1 MNDLFSRSSQRL
13 IEAVDPWVD
22 AGLNQ
27 TCHHYSRHPSLVD
40 HMKVL
45 IAVDDKIYGIAMAK
59 FLVQTRWRK
68 TPAFKIVNVVPS
80 TKYLIPSVTGVSDL
94 RYIEALEDRRQA
106 GRNLVFEVGNAL
118 GQSFPNSSIQGL
130 VADGDPRAII
140 CDMALEW
147 QASMIVMGSH
157 SRTGFKRI
165 LLGSVSSSVLSHAS
179 CSVTIVRLA
188 TEDKEERDEGSRPQ
202 AVATQSIQVEPP
214 AQ

>member
-1 MNDLFSRSSQRL
+1 M
-13 IEAVDPWVD
+13 
-22 AGLNQ
+22 G
-27 TCHHYSRHPSLVD
+27 
-40 HMKVL
+40 
-45 IAVDDKIYGIAMAK
+45 
-59 FLVQTRWRK
+59 
-68 TPAFKIVNVVPS
+68 NV
-80 TKYLIPSVTGVSDL
+80 
-94 RYIEALEDRRQA
+94 
-106 GRNLVFEVGNAL
+106 L

-188 TEDKEERDEGSRPQ
+188 KDKEERGEGLLAPT
-202 AVATQSIQVEPP
+202 VGMQSIQLEPP